1 LQIQRILARA
11 FSEERRLEE
20 AEALG
25 KETLNAQHRVKADP
39 YGTARTQLSL
49 GRVLVENGKPDEAEP
64 LLQESLK
71 FFRGDVS
78 SKSRPE
84 LAAQVAN
91 WLGAIQV
98 ARKAYPEAESLLLS
112 GSDAF
117 FAPGAEMS
125 PNERR
130 VAVSHIL
137 KLYRDWGK
145 PEQTAIWQKKLDGLA
160 QNQSQP

>member
-1 LQIQRILARA
+1 MQRILARA
-11 FSEERRLEE
+11 LAEEGRLEE
-20 AEALG
+20 AEALC

-64 LLQESLK
+64 LLQASLT

-84 LAAQVAN
+84 LAAQAAN

-112 GSDAF
+112 ASDEF
-117 FAPGAEMS
+117 FTQAAELS

-130 VAVSHIL
+130 VAVRHIVN
-137 KLYRDWGK
+137 LYQAWGK
-145 PEQTAIWQKKLDGLA
+145 PEQTAKWQKKLEGLA
-160 QNQSQP
+160 TAASKR